1 MQGNIFSSMNE
12 AFAMQFSFG
21 SCLCSHL
28 MTFGSYAYKINLIP
42 KLIFL
47 NFRFFLK
54 KLRLDAVKKKKKWQL
69 MTKHVDNNGRKR
81 HIIAFHQLFV
91 HDIRATCFLR

>member
-1 MQGNIFSSMNE
+1 
-12 AFAMQFSFG
+12 
-21 SCLCSHL
+21 

-54 KLRLDAVKKKKKWQL
+54 KLRLDAVKKKKK
-69 MTKHVDNNGRKR
+69 V
-81 HIIAFHQLFV
+81 
-91 HDIRATCFLR
+91 ATNDQTRGQ